1 MDGDTSDKFEHIQD
15 VLGQLTS
22 LKLYTHLALG
32 FAVDKEPNLILRELH
47 NAAEQLTQ
55 AFPFLA
61 GHVIR
66 RGSGPGKT
74 GLATVVPYPT
84 GERPSLIVVKECQ
97 GICPSIASIL
107 ASGAPMSMLDEETLA
122 RRKGGPDQ
130 YDESK
135 QPAPVLEIQANVLQ
149 GGLILNFQGNHNIMD
164 MNGMGQ
170 IIQLVAKALREEP
183 FTEYEIAQGNQD
195 RRNIVKLLDPGQLPD
210 MSRYIPKPKVN
221 NPDPP
226 VALTTMNKV
235 RWVYFTFSAQN
246 LAELKATASTPTSE
260 SPHATTVPWITTD
273 DALSA
278 WICQHI
284 FTARLKRL
292 PKAPKATICR
302 AINAR
307 RFLQPPIPKEYTG
320 HAVTC
325 AYTEVFLDDPAATSD
340 LRRLAHMMRSDVLA
354 TNSHAIQSFATKLDS
369 LDDKGGLS
377 FGAQLDLS
385 KFDITVSSWS
395 GLGVGS
401 VEFGKTLGFPA
412 FAKRPRLFPIESI
425 IYLMP
430 KTPAGDIDMA
440 CCLQESDIISLQ
452 NDAQFTKFGRYIG

>member
-1 MDGDTSDKFEHIQD
+1 MDGDTSNKFEHIQD

-32 FAVDKEPNLILRELH
+32 FVVDKEADLILRELR
-47 NAAEQLTQ
+47 NAAKQLTQ

-66 RGSGPGKT
+66 RGSGPEKT

-84 GERPSLIVVKECQ
+84 GERPSLIVVKDCQ
-97 GICPSIASIL
+97 DMCPSMARIL
-107 ASGAPMSMLDEETLA
+107 ASGAPMSMLDGETLA

-130 YDESK
+130 YDESRE
-135 QPAPVLEIQANVLQ
+135 PAPVLEIQANFLQ
-149 GGLILNFQGNHNIMD
+149 GGLILSFQGNHNIMD

-170 IIQLVAKALREEP
+170 LIRLYAKALREEP
-183 FTEYEIAQGNQD
+183 FTEYEITQGNRD
-195 RRNIVKLLDPGQLPD
+195 RRDIVQHLDLDQLSD
-210 MSRYIPKPKVN
+210 MSRYIPTTKVN
-221 NPDPP
+221 VSSQPAAPTSK
-226 VALTTMNKV
+226 AKA

-246 LAELKATASTPTSE
+246 LARLKTAASQPTTE
-260 SPHATTVPWITTD
+260 APYETTVPWITTD

-278 WICQHI
+278 FICQRV
-284 FTARLKRL
+284 FNARLKRL
-292 PKAPKATICR
+292 PKSPKATICR

-307 RFLQPPIPKEYTG
+307 RFLEPPVPKEYTG

-325 AYTEVFLDDPAATSD
+325 TYTEVSLDDPAATSD
-340 LRRLAHMMRSDVLA
+340 LSRLAHMMRSDVLA
-354 TNSHAIQSFATKLDS
+354 TNSYAIQSFATKLNS

-385 KFDITVSSWS
+385 SFDITVSSWS
-395 GLGVGS
+395 ALEVGV
-401 VEFGKTLGFPA
+401 VEFGKVLGNPA
-412 FAKRPRLFPIESI
+412 FAKRPRLSPMESI

-430 KTPAGDIDMA
+430 KTPAGGIDVA
-440 CCLQESDIISLQ
+440 CCLQGSDIASLQ
-452 NDAQFTKFGRYIG
+452 NDAEFMKFGRYVG